1 MVVVEDH
8 QQREPSMSEITT
20 IGLDLA
26 KNIFQVHGVD
36 ETGTAVVVK
45 RLRRSQVSGFFAS
58 LPPCLIGME
67 ACATAHHWARELTGL
82 GHTVCL
88 MPPQY
93 VKAYVKRNK
102 NDAADAAAICEA
114 VKRPSMRFVPVKTI
128 DQQSALLMHRARDL
142 LIRQRTMLVNALR
155 GHMAEFGLV
164 EAQGLHKVA
173 GLIAIVLDERD
184 ERIPDMA
191 RQALKMITGQISE
204 LQTRI
209 SALETQV
216 LAWHRNNPVSQ
227 RLATI
232 PGIGPIIATAIA
244 ATVAD
249 AGVFRSGREF
259 AAWLGLV
266 PRQSSTGGKARL
278 GGISKRGDS
287 YLRRLLVNSAHT
299 VLLCSKA
306 AKADPWIVSLR
317 GRKPRLV
324 VAVALANKTARTA
337 WAVMSRQETYRRI
350 AIAA

>member
-1 MVVVEDH
+1 MG
-8 QQREPSMSEITT
+8 EITT

-36 ETGTAVVVK
+36 ETGAAVFNK
-45 RLRRSQVSGFFAS
+45 RLRRNQVISFFAG
-58 LPPCLIGME
+58 LPPCLVGME
-67 ACATAHHWARELTGL
+67 ACATAHHWSRELSRL
-82 GHTVCL
+82 GHQVRL

-114 VKRPSMRFVPVKTI
+114 VRRPSMRFVPAKTI
-128 DQQSALLMHRARDL
+128 EQQSALLMHRARDL

-173 GLIAIVLDERD
+173 GLIAIVMDDSD
-184 ERIPDMA
+184 ERIPQMA
-191 RQALKMITGQISE
+191 REALKLITGQISE

-209 SALETQV
+209 VTLERQV
-216 LAWHRNNPVSQ
+216 VAWHKDNPVSQ

-244 ATVAD
+244 ATISD
-249 AGVFRSGREF
+249 PNVFRSGREF

-278 GGISKRGDS
+278 GGISKRGDG

-306 AKADPWIVSLR
+306 AKADPWLISLR

-324 VAVALANKTARTA
+324 VAVALANKTARVA
-337 WAVMSRQETYRRI
+337 WAVMSRQETYRR
-350 AIAA
+350 AAVAV